1 MTRPTQS
8 MDQRL
13 LNARIAIDN
22 SLASTAIL
30 DAVTLLGYNQARLQ
44 GFRTLYDEII
54 DLITVQKLEYGEQ
67 YEATAALQ
75 TAWDIAD
82 AAYRRTLKISRI
94 AFAGNEKARNAL
106 RLDGGRKFS
115 IGGWIEQTVIFYK
128 AMLATPDFIAIMT
141 PFNYDVPKFEA
152 EYALVNAT
160 ISAKTTQGIER
171 GEAQHAT
178 KMRDA
183 KVDELDRLLADYK
196 VIAEVALEDTPQLL
210 EQLGWT
216 VPS

>member
-1 MTRPTQS
+1 MARPKQS

-13 LNARIAIDN
+13 LDARIAIDN
-22 SLASTAIL
+22 SLESATIADAVAIL
-30 DAVTLLGYNQARLQ
+30 GYDQARLQ
-44 GFRTLYDEII
+44 AARALYDEII

-75 TAWDIAD
+75 VAWDTAD

-94 AFAGNEKARNAL
+94 AFAGNDKARNAL
-106 RLDGGRKFS
+106 RLDGSRKFS

-128 AMLATPDFIAIMT
+128 AMLATPDFITIMT
-141 PFNYDVPKFEA
+141 PYGYDVLKFEA
-152 EYALVNAT
+152 EYALVQAT
-160 ISAKTTQGIER
+160 INAKTTQGIER

-183 KVDELDRLLADYK
+183 KVDELDRWLADYK
-196 VIAEVALEDTPQLL
+196 VIAEVALEESPQLL
-210 EQLGWT
+210 EQLGWV

>member
-1 MTRPTQS
+1 MARPTQS

-13 LNARIAIDN
+13 LNAHIAITN
-22 SLASTAIL
+22 SLESAAIL
-30 DAVTLLGYNQARLQ
+30 DAVTILGYDQARLQ
-44 GFRTLYDEII
+44 AVRALYGEVI

-75 TAWDIAD
+75 AAWDSAD

-115 IGGWIEQTVIFYK
+115 IGGWIEQTMFFYE
-128 AMLATPDFIAIMT
+128 AMLATPDFITIMA
-141 PFNYDVPKFEA
+141 PFNYDVPTFEA
-152 EYALVNAT
+152 EYALVQAV

-178 KMRDA
+178 RMRDA
-183 KVDELDRLLADYK
+183 KMDELDRWMADYK
-196 VIAEVALEDTPQLL
+196 VIAEVALEETPQLL
-210 EQLGWT
+210 EQLGW
-216 VPS
+216 VVKA